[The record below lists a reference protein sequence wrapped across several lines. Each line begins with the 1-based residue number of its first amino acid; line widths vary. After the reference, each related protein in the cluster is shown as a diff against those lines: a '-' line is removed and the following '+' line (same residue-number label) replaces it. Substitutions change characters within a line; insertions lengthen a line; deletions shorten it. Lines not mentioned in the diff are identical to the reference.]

1 MCLDCLLMTLF
12 LLQQGLEMEGAWAC
26 RTGLTSCP
34 TLLGAAPSSHGS
46 SQQACEMAKMRSAH
60 CIGGKSEVLR

>member
-1 MCLDCLLMTLF
+1 MCLDCLLMKLF

-34 TLLGAAPSSHGS
+34 TLLGGCPLISWLLTAS
-46 SQQACEMAKMRSAH
+46 
-60 CIGGKSEVLR
+60 L